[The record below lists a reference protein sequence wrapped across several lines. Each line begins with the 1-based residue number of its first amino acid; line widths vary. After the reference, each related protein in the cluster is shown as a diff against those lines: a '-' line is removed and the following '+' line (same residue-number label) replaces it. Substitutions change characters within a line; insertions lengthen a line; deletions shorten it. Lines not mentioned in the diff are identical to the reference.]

1 MVNIMTDQ
9 TQNPL
14 EPLIQALAEGLKP
27 FLVEIIQSEL
37 NKKQKQ
43 PEQHQPELITEIELA
58 KRLNKSKVTL
68 WNWRKKGLLSYR
80 KINRSIYYDYSKVL
94 DELKNYNLS

>member
-1 MVNIMTDQ
+1 MNDQ
-9 TQNPL
+9 TQNPFQ
-14 EPLIQALAEGLKP
+14 PLITALAEGLKP

-58 KRLNKSKVTL
+58 KRLNKSKPTL
-68 WNWRKKGLLSYR
+68 WSWRKKGLISYKR
-80 KINRSIYYDYSKVL
+80 INRSIYYDFSKVL